1 VKLINIV
8 GARPQFVK
16 ASPLS
21 AELRKRHREIL
32 VHTGQHYDAELSQ
45 VFFDELGLPP
55 PDRSLGIGSASH
67 GRQTGAMLAALD
79 EVLEDERP
87 DAVVVSGDTN
97 STIAGA
103 LAAAKMG
110 IPVAHVEAGLRSLNR
125 QMPEELNRIV
135 TDHLSAWLFAPS
147 DNARQHLLR
156 EGISAGVH
164 MVGDVMADAVR
175 IHGERARQRSQ
186 ALDRVGV
193 KEKSYYLATIHRAE
207 NTDDPIRLAG
217 IFDALRRLDA
227 PVVLPLHPRTRK
239 RLAEM
244 DPRTTESI
252 RITEPQGYLDMLR
265 LEEGAICI
273 LTDSGGMQKEAY
285 YLHTPCVTLR
295 DETEWVE
302 TVELGWNEVSGTE
315 PERIVSAVGRVRA
328 IDGRPHPSLYGDGY
342 AARRIASILSGGA

>member
-1 VKLINIV
+1 VKLVSVI

-21 AELRKRHREIL
+21 IELRAQHREIL

-55 PDRSLGIGSASH
+55 PDRSLGIGSGSH
-67 GRQTGAMLAALD
+67 GRQTGAMLAAL
-79 EVLEDERP
+79 EGVFEDERP

-103 LAAAKMG
+103 LAAAKIG
-110 IPVAHVEAGLRSLNR
+110 IPVAHVEAGLRSFNR

-135 TDHLSAWLFAPS
+135 TDHLSTWLFAPS
-147 DNARQHLLR
+147 DNAREHLFR

-164 MVGDVMADAVR
+164 VVGDVMADAVR
-175 IHGERARQRSQ
+175 IHGDRARVRSQ

-193 KEKSYYLATIHRAE
+193 EEKSYYLATIHRAE

-217 IFDALRRLDA
+217 IFAALRRLDA

-244 DPRTTESI
+244 DHRTTESI

-273 LTDSGGMQKEAY
+273 LTDSGGIQKEAY

-302 TVELGWNEVSGTE
+302 TVELGWNEISGTE
-315 PERIVSAVGRVRA
+315 PDRILSAVGRVRA
-328 IDGRPHPSLYGDGY
+328 TDGRPHPLLYGDGY
-342 AARRIASILSGGA
+342 AARRIATILSGGA

>member
-1 VKLINIV
+1 
-8 GARPQFVK
+8 
-16 ASPLS
+16 
-21 AELRKRHREIL
+21 
-32 VHTGQHYDAELSQ
+32 
-45 VFFDELGLPP
+45 
-55 PDRSLGIGSASH
+55 
-67 GRQTGAMLAALD
+67 
-79 EVLEDERP
+79 VLEEERP

-110 IPVAHVEAGLRSLNR
+110 IPVAHVEAGLRSFNR

-135 TDHLSAWLFAPS
+135 TDHLSTWLFAPS
-147 DNARQHLLR
+147 DNAREHLFR

-164 MVGDVMADAVR
+164 VVGDVMADAVR
-175 IHGERARQRSQ
+175 IHGDRARVRSQ

-193 KEKSYYLATIHRAE
+193 EEKSYYLATIHRAE

-217 IFDALRRLDA
+217 IFAALRRLDA

-244 DPRTTESI
+244 DHRTTESI

-273 LTDSGGMQKEAY
+273 LTDSGGIQKEAY

-302 TVELGWNEVSGTE
+302 TVELGWNEISGTE
-315 PERIVSAVGRVRA
+315 PERILSAVGRVRA
-328 IDGRPHPSLYGDGY
+328 TDGRPHPPLYGDGY
-342 AARRIASILSGGA
+342 AAGRIATILSRGA